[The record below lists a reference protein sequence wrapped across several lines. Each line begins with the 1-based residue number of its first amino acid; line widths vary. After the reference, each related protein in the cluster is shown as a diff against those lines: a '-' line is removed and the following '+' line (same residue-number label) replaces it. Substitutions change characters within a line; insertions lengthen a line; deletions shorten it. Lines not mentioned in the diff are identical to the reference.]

1 MNRVV
6 LKAGKKDWAVVLLL
20 MLLSLAMTYPLLFHM
35 EDHVP
40 SDLRDPLYTI
50 WLLSWEVR
58 AAGSGFAQIADA
70 NIFYPH
76 RSTLY
81 YGDSLPAEALLGS
94 PVLLLSR
101 NPVLTY
107 NVLFILSFFFCGLG
121 MYYLVRHLT
130 ASRAA
135 GFAAGLVFA
144 FFPYRF
150 AHISH
155 LELLYFAWMPLCFLF
170 IHRFFEN
177 PTVRNILG
185 VAFFYLLQVFSCS
198 YYGEHLTLFVGFL
211 FLYLVL
217 KQGVW
222 RSGSFWAKMAL
233 LAALCAALLFPYFHS
248 YFKLHARML
257 FSRPLWEVKFYS
269 AELQHFL
276 AAPAWNVPWGWLTGT
291 LGAQEWQ
298 LYPGFVPIALTFF
311 WWRRTKKIKSAG
323 SLQTGSPKRRL
334 IWWDVLNLLLFVFAV
349 IVGVTGGFEWKLGGL
364 HVSVHQLRNPV
375 LILLISLLLRVLLD
389 ATLRVRWANFFRAAS
404 PPQKFYL
411 IVAVVAWLLSLGPV
425 AKLLGREIIGG
436 VYGLFYSWVPGFQN
450 LRVPSRFA
458 VLMMLGLAVLS
469 GWGVL
474 FFLEKW
480 KRPRIRMIG
489 MGIIALLILTDYA
502 SFPLPLA
509 KVNIG
514 RRIPKIYAAV
524 RELPKEASLVELPMP
539 AHDWEEFE
547 DAAAVY
553 YSIYHWK
560 NIVNGYSGYAPPGYR
575 IIREA
580 MEQFP
585 SESTFELLNGLAVEY
600 LLVHTQGYRPEKG
613 KEIVRRL
620 RNFASR
626 VELVAQSDGD
636 FLIRR
641 FPVATK
647 RQDEEQLAEVGDRT
661 KWKAE
666 ANLNKLLAGQA
677 FDGDLNT
684 GWSTGYPQRQG
695 DYFRLD
701 LGSPL
706 RLRQVELLL
715 NNNPLDFPRSFVV
728 EGSLDG
734 TQWTTLRENPSF
746 FPPLDRSMIE
756 DFSKYKVEIRFE
768 TCLIRYLRI
777 TLTRP
782 HEARHWSI
790 NEIVCKN

>member
-1 MNRVV
+1 
-6 LKAGKKDWAVVLLL
+6 
-20 MLLSLAMTYPLLFHM
+20 
-35 EDHVP
+35 
-40 SDLRDPLYTI
+40 
-50 WLLSWEVR
+50 
-58 AAGSGFAQIADA
+58 
-70 NIFYPH
+70 
-76 RSTLY
+76 
-81 YGDSLPAEALLGS
+81 
-94 PVLLLSR
+94 
-101 NPVLTY
+101 
-107 NVLFILSFFFCGLG
+107 
-121 MYYLVRHLT
+121 
-130 ASRAA
+130 
-135 GFAAGLVFA
+135 
-144 FFPYRF
+144 
-150 AHISH
+150 
-155 LELLYFAWMPLCFLF
+155 
-170 IHRFFEN
+170 
-177 PTVRNILG
+177 
-185 VAFFYLLQVFSCS
+185 
-198 YYGEHLTLFVGFL
+198 
-211 FLYLVL
+211 
-217 KQGVW
+217 
-222 RSGSFWAKMAL
+222 
-233 LAALCAALLFPYFHS
+233 
-248 YFKLHARML
+248 ML

-298 LYPGFVPIALTFF
+298 LYPGFVPLVLTFF
-311 WWRRTKKIKSAG
+311 WWRRIKKIRNAG
-323 SLQTGSPKRRL
+323 SLPSGSPKRRL

-349 IVGVTGGFEWKLGGL
+349 IVGVTGGFEWRLGWL
-364 HVSVHQLRNPV
+364 HVSAHQLKNPV

-389 ATLRVRWANFFRAAS
+389 TTLRMRWANFFRTAS

-411 IVAVVAWLLSLGPV
+411 FVAVAAWLLSLGPV
-425 AKLLGREIIGG
+425 VKLLGREIIAG

-474 FFLEKW
+474 SFLERW
-480 KRPRIRMIG
+480 KSSRVRAIG
-489 MGIIALLILTDYA
+489 AGMLALLILTDYV

-509 KVNIG
+509 KVKIG
-514 RRIPKIYAAV
+514 SHVPKIYAAV
-524 RELPKEASLVELPMP
+524 RELPKKAALVELPMP

-575 IIREA
+575 VIREA

-600 LLVHTQGYRPEKG
+600 LLVHTKGYRPEKG
-613 KEIVRRL
+613 KEIVHRL
-620 RNFASR
+620 RNFSSR

-647 RQDEEQLAEVGDRT
+647 RQVEERLALVGDRT
-661 KWKAE
+661 KWKAK
-666 ANLNKLLAGQA
+666 ANLNNPMAGRA

-695 DYFRLD
+695 DYFQLE
-701 LGSPL
+701 LESPL
-706 RLRQVELLL
+706 RLQQVELLL

-728 EGSLDG
+728 EGSLDER
-734 TQWTTLRENPSF
+734 QWTTLREIPSF
-746 FPPLDRSMIE
+746 FPPLDQSMIE

-768 TCLIRYLRI
+768 PCLIRYLRI

>member
-1 MNRVV
+1 M
-6 LKAGKKDWAVVLLL
+6 
-20 MLLSLAMTYPLLFHM
+20 
-35 EDHVP
+35 
-40 SDLRDPLYTI
+40 
-50 WLLSWEVR
+50 
-58 AAGSGFAQIADA
+58 
-70 NIFYPH
+70 
-76 RSTLY
+76 
-81 YGDSLPAEALLGS
+81 
-94 PVLLLSR
+94 
-101 NPVLTY
+101 
-107 NVLFILSFFFCGLG
+107 
-121 MYYLVRHLT
+121 
-130 ASRAA
+130 
-135 GFAAGLVFA
+135 AGLIFA

-198 YYGEHLTLFVGFL
+198 YYGEHLTLFVGL
-211 FLYLVL
+211 LILYLAL
-217 KQGVW
+217 KRGEW
-222 RSGSFWAKMAL
+222 RTGSFWAKMAL
-233 LAALCAALLFPYFHS
+233 LAGLCAALLFPYFFS

-257 FSRPLWEVKFYS
+257 FSRPVWEVKFYS

-276 AAPAWNVPWGWLTGT
+276 AVPAWNAPWGWLTGK

-298 LYPGFVPIALTFF
+298 LCPGIFPVLLTIA
-311 WWRRTKKIKSAG
+311 WWRGIKNARRE
-323 SLQTGSPKRRL
+323 TPPDNVAKRK
-334 IWWDVLNLLLFVFAV
+334 WFFGWDVLNILLLLFAV
-349 IVGVTGGFEWKLGGL
+349 AIGITGGFAGRLAGIG
-364 HVSVHQLRNPV
+364 VSVHQLKNPV
-375 LILLISLLLRVLLD
+375 LILLVSLILRILLD
-389 ATLRVRWANFFRAAS
+389 KNLKLGWLNFFRAAS
-404 PPQKFYL
+404 PPQKYYL
-411 IVAVVAWLLSLGPV
+411 FVAVFAWLLSLGPV
-425 AKLLGREIIGG
+425 VKLLGREIIGG
-436 VYGLFYSWVPGFQN
+436 VYGLFYSWVPGFRN

-480 KRPRIRMIG
+480 KRPRLRTIG
-489 MGIIALLILTDYA
+489 TGMIALLILIDYA
-502 SFPLPLA
+502 SFPLPLVE
-509 KVNIG
+509 VNIG
-514 RRIPKIYAAV
+514 SRVPKIYAAV

-575 IIREA
+575 VIREA
-580 MEQFP
+580 MEEFP

-613 KEIVRRL
+613 KEMVRRL
-620 RNFASR
+620 RDFASR

-636 FLIRR
+636 FLLRR
-641 FPVATK
+641 LPVAPK
-647 RQDEEQLAEVGDRT
+647 RQDEEQLVNVGDRA

-666 ANLNKLLAGQA
+666 ANLNKPLVGQA
-677 FDGDLNT
+677 FDGDPNT

-728 EGSLDG
+728 EGSMDG
-734 TQWTTLRENPSF
+734 SQWAQLSENSSF
-746 FPPLDRSMIE
+746 FPPLCRSMIE
-756 DFSKYKVEIRFE
+756 DFSKYKVDIRFDSSE
-768 TCLIRYLRI
+768 IRYLRI
-777 TLTRP
+777 RLTRS
-782 HEARHWSI
+782 HESRHWSI